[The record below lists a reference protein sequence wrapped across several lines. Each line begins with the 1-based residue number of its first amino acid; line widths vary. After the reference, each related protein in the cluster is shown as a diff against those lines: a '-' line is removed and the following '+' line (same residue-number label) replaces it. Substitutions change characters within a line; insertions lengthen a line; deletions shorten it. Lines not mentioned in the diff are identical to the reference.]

1 MPSCS
6 KAKAVFKIVTSLLVI
21 WAEADLTR
29 ANLSFPVN
37 RAIAVADRVILPK
50 PVRNPRRLSA
60 GETRVS
66 FSMVI
71 AFSSI
76 GRRIVR
82 IVDQQRNSRVLNK
95 CPSVSIADQP
105 RSPGR
110 SAAPQLARPFDRSS
124 FHSRVVDHLIHG
136 AVRSFFG

>member
-29 ANLSFPVN
+29 ANFSFPVN

-50 PVRNPRRLSA
+50 PVRKPRRLGA
-60 GETRVS
+60 GETGAS

-76 GRRIVR
+76 GRRIIR
-82 IVDQQRNSRVLNK
+82 IVDEQRNSRVLNK
-95 CPSVSIADQP
+95 CPSVSLDED
-105 RSPGR
+105 SKK
-110 SAAPQLARPFDRSS
+110 
-124 FHSRVVDHLIHG
+124 
-136 AVRSFFG
+136 